1 MTFRYLLLVLRS
13 RIWLIVLVA
22 LTTIAAGTYFTLT
35 QPKEYLASTS
45 LLINFNT
52 ENPFKEDGLA
62 PQLANSYMAT
72 QVDIITSR
80 SVVNRVIDSLGLAA
94 ETAEQRE
101 EWISTLRRKL
111 DVEAARESR
120 LIAIHYQSPDPQF
133 AARVA
138 NAFAEAYV
146 AVTQSLLVEPAI
158 RNTRWFDAQIDQ
170 MRARLATAH
179 SRMTSYQQAE
189 GIVALDDRLD
199 TQTQRLNELTNQL
212 VLAQGELYDARSR
225 QLGVN
230 HPDYVRAVQ
239 REQAL
244 QESLEEQKQIV
255 LALKKQ
261 RDELQVL
268 AREVGVEEDAYS
280 QALQSYY
287 NAQLLSSYGQ
297 TSVEVL
303 DAASPPTEPSSPNVA
318 LNIIG
323 SVLLGLILAAMLAV
337 AAELAFRKI
346 REPDDVGE
354 LLESRVLTSV

>member
-1 MTFRYLLLVLRS
+1 LILRS

-22 LTTIAAGTYFTLT
+22 VTTVAAGTYFTLT
-35 QPKEYLASTS
+35 QPKEYLASAAM
-45 LLINFNT
+45 LLTFNA

-62 PQLANSYMAT
+62 PQLADSYMAT

-80 SVVNRVIDSLGLAA
+80 SVVNRVIDTLGLA
-94 ETAEQRE
+94 ETPEQRT
-101 EWISTLRRKL
+101 EWTYNLLRKL
-111 DVEAARESR
+111 EVEAARESR
-120 LIAIHYQSPDPQF
+120 LVFVQYQSPDPQF
-133 AARVA
+133 SADVA
-138 NAFAEAYV
+138 NAFARAYV
-146 AVTQSLLVEPAI
+146 ATTQALAVEPAI
-158 RNTRWFDAQIDQ
+158 RNTKWFDAQIDL
-170 MRARLATAH
+170 MRDRLASAQ
-179 SRMTSYQQAE
+179 SRMTSFQQEE

-199 TQTQRLNELTNQL
+199 TQMTRLNELTNQL
-212 VLAQGELYDARSR
+212 VEAQGELYDARSR

-244 QESLEEQKQIV
+244 QESLEEQKQLV
-255 LALKKQ
+255 LALRQQ

-268 AREVGVEEDAYS
+268 AREVNVEEEAYS

-297 TSVEVL
+297 TSVEIL
-303 DAASPPTEPSSPNVA
+303 DDAVPPAEPSSPNVA

-323 SVLLGLILAAMLAV
+323 SVLLGLMLATMLAV

-346 REPDDVGE
+346 REPEDIGE
-354 LLESRVLTSV
+354 LLDTRMLSSV

>member
-1 MTFRYLLLVLRS
+1 MPFRYLLLVLRS

-22 LTTIAAGTYFTLT
+22 VTTVAAGTYFTLT

-45 LLINFNT
+45 LLLNFNT

-62 PQLANSYMAT
+62 PQLADSYMAT

-80 SVVNRVIDSLGLAA
+80 SVVNRVIDSLGLANTP
-94 ETAEQRE
+94 EERE
-101 EWISTLRRKL
+101 AWMSTLRQKL

-120 LIAIHYQSPDPQF
+120 LVAIHYQSPDPQF
-133 AARVA
+133 AAQVA
-138 NAFAEAYV
+138 NAFANAYV
-146 AVTQSLLVEPAI
+146 GVTQSLLVEPAI

-170 MRARLATAH
+170 MRDRLATAQ
-179 SRMTSYQQAE
+179 SRMTSFQQAE

-212 VLAQGELYDARSR
+212 VEAQGLLYDARSR

-268 AREVGVEEDAYS
+268 AREVNVEEEAYS

-287 NAQLLSSYGQ
+287 NSQLLSSYGQ
-297 TSVEVL
+297 TSVEIL
-303 DAASPPTEPSSPNVA
+303 DEASPPSEPSSPNVA

-323 SVLLGLILAAMLAV
+323 SVLLGLILATMLAV
-337 AAELAFRKI
+337 AAELIFRKI
-346 REPDDVGE
+346 REPEDVGE
-354 LLESRVLTSV
+354 LLDSRVLTSV